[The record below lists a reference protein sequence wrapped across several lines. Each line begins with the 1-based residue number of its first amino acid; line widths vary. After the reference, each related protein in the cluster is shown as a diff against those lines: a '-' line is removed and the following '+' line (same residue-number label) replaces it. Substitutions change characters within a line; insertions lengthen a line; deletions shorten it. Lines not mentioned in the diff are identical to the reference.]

1 MRLPLHTDFALR
13 LLIYLEVRG
22 DVLVT
27 TAEVA
32 QAYGI
37 SRHDLAKV
45 VQDLTALSYVESVR
59 GGKGGIRLAETAE
72 RINIGAVVRHFIS
85 SSVLI
90 ECFDEET
97 NTCPISPGLPL
108 EEGSTRCRGG
118 FPESPRRVL
127 LVRHCTEPAAPRHTV
142 ALGLSPS
149 RRAAP
154 GRLGRCERRSR
165 VTDS

>member
-32 QAYGI
+32 EAYGI
-37 SRHDLAKV
+37 SRHHLAKV

-59 GGKGGIRLAETAE
+59 GRKGGIRLAETAE

-97 NTCPISPGLPL
+97 NTCPISPACRLKKVL
-108 EEGSTRCRGG
+108 HDAEEAFLSVLDEFSLCDIARN
-118 FPESPRRVL
+118 RRHL
-127 LVRHCTEPAAPRHTV
+127 ATLW
-142 ALGLSPS
+142 
-149 RRAAP
+149 
-154 GRLGRCERRSR
+154 RSG
-165 VTDS
+165 